1 MIKIQHF
8 VFNLFQVNT
17 YVLYDET
24 QECVIFDPAC
34 YENAEKKLIQGFIEQ
49 EGLKPVALY
58 NTHTHV
64 DHIVGNQFIASTY
77 SMDPQFHKDGL
88 VFYERFPVTAES
100 FGMEAESQP
109 KPGKFLKDG
118 DIIKFG
124 NSRLSVLYTPGH
136 ADGSVCFYNEK
147 QKFVIVGDV
156 LFNQSIGR
164 TDLPTGDFDTLQ
176 RSIHQRLFTL
186 PEDVTVLSGHGPST
200 SIGYEKLHNP
210 FVGLI

>member
-24 QECVIFDPAC
+24 QECVIIDPGC
-34 YENAEKKLIQGFIEQ
+34 YENSEKNLIKAFIGQ
-49 EGLKPVALY
+49 EKLKPVGLY
-58 NTHTHV
+58 NTHTHI
-64 DHIVGNQFIASTY
+64 DHLVGDQFISSEY
-77 SMDPQFHKDGL
+77 GLQPQFHQDGL
-88 VFYERFPVTAES
+88 IFFERIPVTAES
-100 FGMEAESQP
+100 FGMEVDVLP

-118 DIIKFG
+118 DTIKFG
-124 NSRLSVLYTPGH
+124 KSKLKVLYTPGH
-136 ADGSVCFYNEK
+136 ADGSVCFYNAA

-176 RSIHQRLFTL
+176 KSIHQRLFTL
-186 PEDVTVLSGHGPST
+186 PEEVTVLSGHGPET
-200 SIGYEKLHNP
+200 TIGYEKLHNP